1 MNRRKFLDFTARYSG
16 GAFTAAITTAS
27 LPLLHA
33 CGGGD
38 GAGLNGKTVVPP
50 QTVKNSYRQTNLAA
64 TSAAYGAKFTLPGM
78 VDAWGIAIRPAGA
91 GGHFWVLGG
100 GSSWQFVGDVST
112 SSDPKLRTLFQDGL
126 AEVYLP
132 GADSFST
139 AASVGKSTGTAFN
152 GAPINSDQFR
162 VTAQTATV
170 NGSQVTFD
178 GSARFVFVTDSG
190 QLSAWTDRTQSGGTA
205 RVNGPAQLMYD
216 GAALGMAMFG
226 VALKTDTWDTL
237 WVADF
242 GVTPQIRQFNKVWQL
257 VPTQGFANPFATGD
271 LLDASNPS
279 QGNAAKPGEPV
290 PFNIQ
295 VLGSRVFVMYC
306 VSKVLRDVNGFII
319 DANKTTPSEEDSL
332 DAAGEAKA
340 GGFPNRGKV
349 VEYSLGGS
357 LVMVLDDGGRLN
369 APWGVALAPAD
380 FGLLSNALLVGNFG
394 GAGKV
399 AAFNASTGRFIDFM
413 RNQSGQVLGLGGT
426 WALQFGNGASLGDT
440 NALYFAASTEGEAG
454 GLFGSLRYAG

>member
-1 MNRRKFLDFTARYSG
+1 MQMDRRQFLDFAARLSGAAVTA
-16 GAFTAAITTAS
+16 TAATAT
-27 LPLLHA
+27 LPLLYA
-33 CGGGD
+33 CGGGGD
-38 GAGLNGKTVVPP
+38 LNGNTVVPT
-50 QTVKNSYRQTNLAA
+50 QAVKNAYRQTNLAA
-64 TSAAYGAKFTLPGM
+64 TSAAYRAQFTIPSM

-100 GSSWQFVGDVST
+100 GTSWQFVGDVSA

-132 GADSFST
+132 GADSLNTSE
-139 AASVGKSTGTAFN
+139 SVGKATGTAFN

-162 VTAQTATV
+162 ITSQTATAGGAV
-170 NGSQVTFD
+170 VTFD

-190 QLSAWTDRTQSGGTA
+190 QLSAWTDRAQSGSTV

-216 GAALGMAMFG
+216 GAALGMSMFG
-226 VALKTDTWDTL
+226 VAIKTDTWDTL

-242 GVTPQIRQFNKVWQL
+242 GVTPQIRQFNKAWQL
-257 VPTQGFANPFATGD
+257 VPTQGFANPFATGP
-271 LLDASNPS
+271 LLDAANPS
-279 QGNAAKPGEPV
+279 QGNAARPGEPV

-295 VLGSRVFVMYC
+295 VLGNRVFVTYC
-306 VSKVLRDVNGFII
+306 ISKVLRDANGFIV
-319 DANKTTPSEEDSL
+319 DASKITPGEEDSL

-340 GGFPNRGKV
+340 NGFPNRGKV
-349 VEYSLGGS
+349 AEYSLGGG
-357 LVMVLDDGGRLN
+357 LVMVCDDGGRLN
-369 APWGVALAPAD
+369 APWGVALASAN

-399 AAFNASTGRFIDFM
+399 AAFNADTGRFIDFM
-413 RNQSGQVLGLGGT
+413 RNETGQVLGLDGT

-440 NALYFAASTEGEAG
+440 NALYFAAGTEGEAG
-454 GLFGSLRYAG
+454 GLFGSLRYVG